1 MGKMSYFNWV
11 DYLIIGIIFISGL
24 ISFMRGFVKEAVSL
38 AIWVVAFLL
47 SFQFAKPT
55 SVILESS
62 IHSSSVRYGVA
73 FAVIF
78 ILVLIAG
85 VFVNALV
92 GTLVSK
98 TGASAFDRFLGVCF
112 GVARGF
118 LMIGALLVLINYS
131 EKTDSPSYKNSRFI
145 PYFNNVAVWMKGYF
159 PGKIASIE
167 GEFLSKNN
175 KEAGE
180 D

>member
-1 MGKMSYFNWV
+1 MSYFNWA
-11 DYLIIGIIFISGL
+11 DYLIIGILLVSAL

-38 AIWVVAFLL
+38 GIWVVAFLL
-47 SFQFAKPT
+47 SFQFAKPA
-55 SVILESS
+55 SAILEAS
-62 IHSSSVRYGVA
+62 IHSSSVRYSIA
-73 FAVIF
+73 FIIIF

-85 VFVNALV
+85 VFVNAFV

-118 LMIGALLVLINYS
+118 LMVAALLVLVNYS
-131 EKTDSPSYKNSRFI
+131 QSTDNNFYRNSRFI
-145 PYFNNVAVWMKGYF
+145 PYFNSVVVWMKSYF
-159 PGKIASIE
+159 PEKIASIE
-167 GEFLSKNN
+167 DEFLSKNN
-175 KEAGE
+175 KEASE